1 MRRSSPVRGALLF
14 FLAAGASAGDLAAG
28 RVTEKVVCREQP
40 EQAYALYLPRA
51 YTSDRRWP
59 ILYLL
64 DARGRALLPI
74 ERFRDAAETYGWIL
88 ASSYNS
94 RSDTKDDPNTPALQA
109 MWRDTH
115 ALLAID
121 ERRAY
126 LSGFSGGARASF
138 AIALAAPKAIAGVI
152 GCGAGLHDDRASL
165 EGLPFRYFGTVGDRD
180 FNYYE
185 MRDLAARLAAAKT
198 PGRIEFFPGGHDWP
212 PPALAAD
219 AIAWMEIEAMKSGER
234 KPDGAL
240 VASLHARDLARAET
254 LAAEGRESEAFL
266 RYARIA
272 EDYRGLADVEAEE
285 AKAAALG
292 RSRAVRR
299 ALDDAKSRD
308 DADRAAIRAIARK
321 LDAAL
326 ASPEPTASGA
336 LVAQLGIP
344 ALRRRAASGSPD
356 ERLSAERILANLRVQ
371 SSFYLPEELSAKK
384 DYAHARLSLEVAA
397 AIDPDDP
404 LAYYNLACASARA
417 GRAGAAVADLQD
429 AVDRGFRGFARID
442 GDPDFAAVRAD
453 PKFRA
458 WLEKARA
465 GAPAPTPSAP

>member
-1 MRRSSPVRGALLF
+1 MRRCSPARGAFLF
-14 FLAAGASAGDLAAG
+14 FLAAAACAGDLAPG

-40 EQAYALYLPRA
+40 AQSYALYLPPA
-51 YTSDRRWP
+51 YTADRRWP

-64 DARGRALLPI
+64 DARGRALVPV
-74 ERFRDAAETYGWIL
+74 ERFREAAATYGWIL
-88 ASSYNS
+88 ASSYDS

-126 LSGFSGGARASF
+126 LSGFSGGARASV

-152 GCGAGLHDDRASL
+152 GCGAGLHDDRVSL
-165 EGLPFRYFGTVGDRD
+165 DGLPFRYFGTAGDSD

-185 MRDLAARLAAAKT
+185 MRDLAARLAAAKA
-198 PGRIEFFPGGHDWP
+198 PGRVEYFAGGHDWP
-212 PPALAAD
+212 PPDLAAE
-219 AIAWMEIEAMKSGER
+219 AIAWMETEAMKSGARSRDE
-234 KPDGAL
+234 AL
-240 VASLHARDLARAET
+240 VASLHARDLARADT
-254 LAAEGRESEAFL
+254 LAAQGRRTEAFL
-266 RYARIA
+266 RYARVA
-272 EDYRGLADVEAEE
+272 EDYRGLADVEVEQAR
-285 AKAAALG
+285 AADLG
-292 RSRAVRR
+292 RSRAVRK

-321 LDAAL
+321 LNAAL
-326 ASPEPTASGA
+326 ASSEPAASA
-336 LVAQLGIP
+336 AVAAQLGIP
-344 ALRRRAASGSPD
+344 ALRRRAASDSPE

-371 SSFYLPEELSAKK
+371 SSFYLPEELLAKK
-384 DYAHARLSLEVAA
+384 DWAHARLSLEVAA

-404 LAYYNLACASARA
+404 LAYYNLACAAARA
-417 GRAGAAVADLQD
+417 GQVGRTLADLQG
-429 AVDRGFRGFARID
+429 AVDKGFRSFAMID

-458 WLEKARA
+458 WLEKARTGA
-465 GAPAPTPSAP
+465 GAPTPSAP